1 MSTAVSRMP
10 GPAGRATAYGQP
22 MERGRCFISR
32 AGRRTVRARY
42 GSSFVPIRL
51 RTETRMFRTILAAAF
66 FVALAAPADA
76 QIFPDRP
83 VHILV
88 PYAPGG
94 ITDIAARIVGGKL
107 GEYWG
112 HQVVVENRP
121 GGNGLIAMT
130 AAVRAEPDGYTL
142 VMASGGDVSLN
153 PALMEKM
160 PYDVER
166 DLVPITGVS
175 DAPIVLAA
183 NSNSPF
189 HSVADVIAA
198 SKADPGSIDIGTP
211 GIGSIT
217 HLVLEWLALSTGTKF
232 QNVPFKGGGP
242 AVQALISGVT
252 PLAVLASS
260 SVAPYVQN
268 GTLRALAVTSTTR
281 SALNPEWPTLRDQ
294 GIADVIAANWTA
306 LFAPKGTPQAVIDK
320 LNADVVRA
328 LNSADVKERFA
339 SGGAQVI
346 PSTPGELAL
355 RQKSELAIFR
365 SVVAKSGMHIE

>member
-1 MSTAVSRMP
+1 MFRSIRVIALLL
-10 GPAGRATAYGQP
+10 AATA
-22 MERGRCFISR
+22 FS
-32 AGRRTVRARY
+32 
-42 GSSFVPIRL
+42 
-51 RTETRMFRTILAAAF
+51 AAS
-66 FVALAAPADA
+66 A
-76 QIFPDRP
+76 QTYPDRS
-83 VHILV
+83 VRILV

-94 ITDIAARIVGGKL
+94 ITDIAARILGAKL

-112 HQVVVENRP
+112 HQVVIENRS
-121 GGNGLIAMT
+121 GGNGLIAMSLVVK
-130 AAVRAEPDGYTL
+130 ADPDGYTL

-153 PALMEKM
+153 PALIEKM

-166 DLVPITGVS
+166 DLVPISGVS

-183 NSNSPF
+183 NSNSPYKT
-189 HSVADVIAA
+189 VADVIAA
-198 SKADPGSIDIGTP
+198 SKAKPGSIDIGTP
-211 GIGSIT
+211 GVGSIT

-242 AVQALISGVT
+242 AVQGLISGVT

-260 SVAPYVQN
+260 SVAPYVQS
-268 GTLRALAVTSTTR
+268 GTLRVLAVTATTR
-281 SALNPEWPTLRDQ
+281 SSLNPEWPTLREQ
-294 GIADVIAANWTA
+294 DVLDVNASNWTA
-306 LFAPKGTPQAVIDK
+306 LFAPRGTPQAVIDK

-328 LNSADVKERFA
+328 LNTPDVKDRFA

-346 PSTPGELAL
+346 PSTPGELAA